1 MSKKLHSKDIKALID
16 AEIAQ
21 NEANRQKTGTGNPLP
36 PGEPGDF
43 NGMAVIRLRVAD
55 VEPYE
60 DNPRQALNPQFEE
73 IKDSIRARGLDQRL
87 IVTKRPGAQRYIL
100 AKGGKTRLKALQELA
115 LEDPARFER
124 IDFELVKYV
133 SESELLVAHMVE
145 NVQHATM
152 TFWDTAAG
160 FLLLRSKRTKEL
172 QRSVSNREFA
182 DELKRLG
189 FKIDYVALGEY
200 EFLHETL
207 GVLGAHGRLLSRND
221 VRRQIRP
228 QFLTL
233 GDLLVRL
240 GAARDQGQFEA
251 RYQEWLSL
259 FAEREHVV
267 SPDTGLN
274 ETPSDTEA
282 PSAAIKFDTAALLQ
296 HIEAQACEW
305 LGLNADDLA
314 AAQAALAKDRKID
327 GAGLRAAIAAAAQA
341 STITAQLTESPYSS
355 TVTSTDFSGGHGT
368 QDLDEATSGPGVGD
382 SAGSDDGQSD
392 GGSGDGVDDFEPFDS
407 DLANAAGQGPQGP
420 RPTGPAGS
428 SGRVLDGLSGVQG
441 VPKSLVHTLIP
452 LDANGKPV
460 NKDTSAA
467 PGTEPQGVQGT
478 LPGTTS
484 VEQAAS
490 EFQIAVQSL
499 CEFAGIYELL
509 REAPAMPMTFFMEA
523 PERPLG
529 EHPMDYT
536 ILVWWFLV
544 TFSGQFVPE
553 HYHATYEKDGQTY
566 YALPDTGPT
575 GWRQLLSDEAKFLA
589 FTKSHLAGAYYADA
603 SFMLNL
609 LSAPANAMAEL
620 AREVINTAATWRA
633 LRGG

>member
-16 AEIAQ
+16 AEMAQ

-60 DNPRQALNPQFEE
+60 DNPRQAPNAQFEE

-133 SESELLVAHMVE
+133 SESELLVGHMVE
-145 NVQHATM
+145 NVQRATM

-160 FLLLRSKRTKEL
+160 FLLLRAKRSKEL
-172 QRSVSNREFA
+172 QRTISNREFA
-182 DELKRLG
+182 AELKGMGL
-189 FKIDYVALGEY
+189 KVDNQTLGEY
-200 EFLHETL
+200 EFLHQSLIPL
-207 GVLGAHGRLLSRND
+207 GELAKQLGASDIRNSLRPHINGLATLSERL
-221 VRRQIRP
+221 
-228 QFLTL
+228 
-233 GDLLVRL
+233 
-240 GAARDQGQFEA
+240 QGIDKTTFEA
-251 RYQEWLSL
+251 HLATWLASFVDSTKELTSGESQEEVKDVELSL
-259 FAEREHVV
+259 
-267 SPDTGLN
+267 
-274 ETPSDTEA
+274 
-282 PSAAIKFDTAALLQ
+282 AALEEHLS
-296 HIEAQACEW
+296 HCAASY
-305 LGLNADDLA
+305 LGLGLDALA
-314 AAQAALAKDRKID
+314 AAQAALSKDRKID

-341 STITAQLTESPYSS
+341 STTTAQLTESPHSP
-355 TVTSTDFSGGHGT
+355 TVTSTDLSGGHSAQG
-368 QDLDEATSGPGVGD
+368 LDEAPNGSGMGN

-428 SGRVLDGLSGVQG
+428 SGRVPDGLSGVQG

-452 LDANGKPV
+452 LDANGKPI

-499 CEFAGIYELL
+499 CEFAGIYDLL

-544 TFSGQFVPE
+544 TFSGQFVQE

-566 YALPDTGPT
+566 YVLPDTGPT

>member
-21 NEANRQKTGTGNPLP
+21 NEANRQRTGTGNPLP

-60 DNPRQALNPQFEE
+60 DNPRQAPNAQFEE

-133 SESELLVAHMVE
+133 SESELLVGHMVE
-145 NVQHATM
+145 NVQRATM

-160 FLLLRSKRTKEL
+160 FLLLRAKRSKEL
-172 QRSVSNREFA
+172 QRTISNREFS
-182 DELKRLG
+182 DELKGMGL
-189 FKIDYVALGEY
+189 KVDNHTLGEY
-200 EFLHETL
+200 EFLHQSLAPL
-207 GVLGAHGRLLSRND
+207 GELAKQLGASDIRNSLRPHINSLTTLSERLQGTDKATFDAQLAKWLESYVATATHSD
-221 VRRQIRP
+221 VLETTNLIE
-228 QFLTL
+228 FLNHVAAEYVGLTTA
-233 GDLLVRL
+233 DL
-240 GAARDQGQFEA
+240 
-251 RYQEWLSL
+251 
-259 FAEREHVV
+259 
-267 SPDTGLN
+267 T
-274 ETPSDTEA
+274 
-282 PSAAIKFDTAALLQ
+282 
-296 HIEAQACEW
+296 
-305 LGLNADDLA
+305 

-341 STITAQLTESPYSS
+341 STTTEQLTESPHSP
-355 TVTSTDFSGGHGT
+355 TVTSTDLSGGHGA
-368 QDLDEATSGPGVGD
+368 QGLDEAPNGSGMGN

-428 SGRVLDGLSGVQG
+428 SGRVPDGLSGVQG

-452 LDANGKPV
+452 LDANGKPI

-490 EFQIAVQSL
+490 EFQVAVQSL
-499 CEFAGIYELL
+499 CEFAGIYDLL

>member
-16 AEIAQ
+16 AEMAQ

-60 DNPRQALNPQFEE
+60 DNPRQALNPQFDE

-160 FLLLRSKRTKEL
+160 FLLLRSKRIKEL
-172 QRSVSNREFA
+172 QRSVSDTEFA
-182 DELKRLG
+182 EELKKLG
-189 FKIDYVALGEY
+189 FKLDRQALGDY
-200 EFLHETL
+200 TFLHETIGKGL
-207 GVLGAHGRLLSRND
+207 ASIAQQLTRND
-221 VRRQIRP
+221 LRKVLRP
-228 QFLTL
+228 QFNILAELMEKLNPALAADFL
-233 GDLLVRL
+233 GNYQQWLSQYADALCEK
-240 GAARDQGQFEA
+240 RDQDTISFDAEA
-251 RYQEWLSL
+251 LALYVGE
-259 FAEREHVV
+259 
-267 SPDTGLN
+267 
-274 ETPSDTEA
+274 
-282 PSAAIKFDTAALLQ
+282 SAANALGITA
-296 HIEAQACEW
+296 E
-305 LGLNADDLA
+305 DLA
-314 AAQAALAKDRKID
+314 IAQAALAKDRKID

-341 STITAQLTESPYSS
+341 STTTTTAQLTESPHSP
-355 TVTSTDFSGGHGT
+355 TVTSTDLSGGHSAQG
-368 QDLDEATSGPGVGD
+368 LDEAPNGSGMGN
-382 SAGSDDGQSD
+382 SAGSDDGQGD
-392 GGSGDGVDDFEPFDS
+392 GGSGDGDDEFVPFDS
-407 DLANAAGQGPQGP
+407 DLDDAAGQGPQGP

-428 SGRVLDGLSGVQG
+428 SGRVPDGLSGVQG

-452 LDANGKPV
+452 LDANGKPI

-499 CEFAGIYELL
+499 CEFAGIYDLL

-544 TFSGQFVPE
+544 TFSGQFVQE

-566 YALPDTGPT
+566 YVLPDTGPT